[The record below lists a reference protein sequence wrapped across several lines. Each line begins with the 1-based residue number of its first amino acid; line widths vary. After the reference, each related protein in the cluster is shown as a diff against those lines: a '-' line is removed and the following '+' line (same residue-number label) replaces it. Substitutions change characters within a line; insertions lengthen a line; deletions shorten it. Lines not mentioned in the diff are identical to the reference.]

1 MRSNESSSTVTIV
14 PAAPPSDSAAPADS
28 AAPDARNTEFRA
40 VEGGTEMQSGTALL
54 TEAYAAIWLCAF
66 ALIVAGLRKMRRL
79 EARIEGLADELARAR
94 EPKKEG

>member
-14 PAAPPSDSAAPADS
+14 PAAPPSDSAAPAAS